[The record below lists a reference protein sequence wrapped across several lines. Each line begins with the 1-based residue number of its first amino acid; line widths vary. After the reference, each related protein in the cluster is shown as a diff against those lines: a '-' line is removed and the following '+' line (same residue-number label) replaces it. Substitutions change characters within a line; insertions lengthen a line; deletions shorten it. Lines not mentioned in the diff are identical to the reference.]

1 MQSSYEYPKFAVV
14 GHPNKGKSS
23 IVSALS
29 LDGTIQIGDTP
40 GTTQIK
46 RGFPL
51 KVDGKII
58 YELFDTPG
66 FQRARRVL
74 SWLNKQ
80 ERVSADRRHEVV
92 LRFIAEHRD
101 NSKFIDEIE
110 LLEPIV
116 NGAGIIY
123 VVDASKPY
131 GVEYETEMEI
141 LRWCG
146 QPSMA
151 ILNLIGEEDYREQW
165 KNALGYYFR
174 LVRTFNPMTVTFD
187 EHISLL
193 ESMSHLKEEWRDN
206 IKIAIESLEEEHSRK
221 VDLTVDTII
230 DNIKKSIS
238 FIYKYPIKDK
248 SVSKSEEESAK
259 KIYRNK
265 LVGYE
270 NIEKRTIEEIWKHK
284 GIDKI
289 EDELKLDEVG
299 LFSQESASIFGLSE
313 KELIITG
320 ASAGAITGAGVD
332 LLFAGSTLFAASI
345 IGGIIG
351 GVGAK
356 FGFNNLYEIEILGG
370 KTIGKRELAIGP
382 MKNLNFPYI
391 LLGRA
396 LYHSSTIAKRSHALR
411 NKIELT
417 KGDEFYMDKI
427 IDSNSRKIL
436 EEVHV
441 KLRKGKELKEE
452 DFLKYREVI
461 LSSFT
466 KLLK

>member
-1 MQSSYEYPKFAVV
+1 MKNSYEYPKFAVV

-23 IVSALS
+23 IVSSLS
-29 LDGTIQIGDTP
+29 LDNSIQIGDTP

-66 FQRARRVL
+66 FQRGRRVL

-80 ERVSADRRHEVV
+80 EKVPADKRHEVV
-92 LRFIAEHRD
+92 RKFIAEHKG
-101 NSKFIDEIE
+101 NPKFVDEIE

-151 ILNLIGEEDYREQW
+151 ILNLIGQEDYREQW
-165 KNALGYYFR
+165 KNALGHYFR
-174 LVRTFNPMTVTFD
+174 LVRTFNPMTMTFN

-193 ESMSHLKEEWRDN
+193 ESMSHLKEEWREN
-206 IKIAIESLEEEHSRK
+206 IKIAINSLEEEQSRK
-221 VDLTVDTII
+221 IDLTVDTIV
-230 DNIKKSIS
+230 DNIIKTLS
-238 FIYKYPIKDK
+238 FTYKYPIKGK
-248 SVSKSEEESAK
+248 TVSKSEEDSAK
-259 KIYRNK
+259 KIYRNNIIS
-265 LVGYE
+265 YE
-270 NIEKRTIEEIWKHK
+270 NRQKRAIEDIWNHK
-284 GIDKI
+284 GIDKL
-289 EDELKLDEVG
+289 EDDLLLDEVG
-299 LFSQESASIFGLSE
+299 LFSEESASIFGLSE

-332 LLFAGSTLFAASI
+332 LLFAGSTFFTASI

-356 FGFNNLYEIEILGG
+356 FGFNNLYEIEILRG

-391 LLGRA
+391 LLGRS
-396 LYHSSTIAKRSHALR
+396 LYHASTISKRSHALR
-411 NKIELT
+411 DSLELVNS
-417 KGDEFYMDKI
+417 DDFFMDKL
-427 IDSNSRKIL
+427 IDSTSRKEL
-436 EEVHV
+436 EEIHV
-441 KLRKGKELKEE
+441 QLRKGKELKDES
-452 DFLKYREVI
+452 LIKYKSVI
-461 LSSFT
+461 LEAFK
-466 KLLK
+466 KLIK